1 MTAPTTTGADV
12 PDTADALVVLAALER
27 RELAARKLRDTVA
40 RIVTQEQA
48 AAPDEP
54 LPVDTALWRHGVY
67 TRHAEAWEA
76 LTAARRALGMDR
88 TQHQA

>member
-1 MTAPTTTGADV
+1 MSAPTITGAVV
-12 PDTADALVVLAALER
+12 PDTAAARVVLATLER
-27 RELAARKLRDTVA
+27 RELKARKLRDTVA

-54 LPVDTALWRHGVY
+54 LPVDTELWRHGVY

-76 LTAARRALGMDR
+76 LAAARRALGMGR
-88 TQHQA
+88 TQEQA